1 MSFIPLGQSRGG
13 GGVKR
18 LSDLEIDADKDWQH
32 RKIYHLKSL
41 IKDPAQGRL
50 FVQWNDAEGNIEI
63 IQLPS
68 GEYGQVLVS
77 GGPGAKPFF
86 DWGWGAP
93 GLQSGLERSYYVDVY
108 AEVHKEVVTVD
119 KTIEQ
124 EVTQNVE
131 MGTNYGPNAEDF
143 KEKTPSPTT
152 EVSAATTTPNKTHER
167 EATVEA
173 VMEYSVA

>member
-1 MSFIPLGQSRGG
+1 MPNIGSFTKPGIQN
-13 GGVKR
+13 
-18 LSDLEIDADKDWQH
+18 LSELNIDTDKDWKNY
-32 RKIYHLKSL
+32 KIYNLKSL
-41 IKDPAQGRL
+41 VQSPRQGRL
-50 FVQWNDAEGNIEI
+50 FVQWEDVEGNIEI

-93 GLQSGLERSYYVDVY
+93 GLQSTLERSFY
-108 AEVHKEVVTVD
+108 AEACIEIYKEVVTVD

-124 EVTQNVE
+124 EVTHDVE

-152 EVSAATTTPNKTHER
+152 EIDAATVTPNKTHER

>member
-1 MSFIPLGQSRGG
+1 M
-13 GGVKR
+13 
-18 LSDLEIDADKDWQH
+18 
-32 RKIYHLKSL
+32 
-41 IKDPAQGRL
+41 
-50 FVQWNDAEGNIEI
+50 
-63 IQLPS
+63 
-68 GEYGQVLVS
+68 LVS

-93 GLQSGLERSYYVDVY
+93 GLQSTLERSFY
-108 AEVHKEVVTVD
+108 AEACIEIYKEVVTVD

-124 EVTQNVE
+124 EVTHDVE

-152 EVSAATTTPNKTHER
+152 EIDAATVTPNKTHER

>member
-1 MSFIPLGQSRGG
+1 MPNIGSFTKPGIQN
-13 GGVKR
+13 
-18 LSDLEIDADKDWQH
+18 LSELNIDTDKDWKNY
-32 RKIYHLKSL
+32 KIYNLKSL
-41 IKDPAQGRL
+41 VQNPAQGRL
-50 FVQWNDAEGNIEI
+50 FIQWQDVEGNIEI

-93 GLQSGLERSYYVDVY
+93 GLQGGLERTFYVDVY
-108 AEVHKEVVTVD
+108 TEVSKMVVTPD

-124 EVTQNVE
+124 EATQDVE

-152 EVSAATTTPNKTHER
+152 EIDAATVTPNKTHER